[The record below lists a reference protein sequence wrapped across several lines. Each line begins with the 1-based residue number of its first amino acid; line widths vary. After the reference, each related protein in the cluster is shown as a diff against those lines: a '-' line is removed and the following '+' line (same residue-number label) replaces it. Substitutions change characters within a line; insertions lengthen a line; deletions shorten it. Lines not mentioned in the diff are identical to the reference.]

1 MPEYQIVEDSKC
13 QEDDSGRMSEICEKA
28 LDRAFSET
36 AEKSWPDVVLS
47 SSLNNLGVNINS
59 HYLRLYENFGSQN
72 DKVQLANKI
81 IWVTERASNLAWLG
95 WIDEGFVLDNET
107 TRRYAESYAAGYC
120 NDKAFAISDNVA
132 LFNFQEIFKL
142 DKKLWYEPL
151 GVIALIWF
159 CEADELM
166 GSGKVT
172 EALDKLADA
181 FSAMGQEQSFSMFD
195 NGQKCSEDEKSL
207 GARNAALKLH
217 AATTHVRRNA
227 VIDYWRANIGAD
239 KSNEFAAELLQKQ
252 FPGISHRTLARYV
265 SEAKKI
271 PPAGTL

>member
-1 MPEYQIVEDSKC
+1 MAEDQIAEDSKC
-13 QEDDSGRMSEICEKA
+13 QEDDSGRRSEICEKA
-28 LDRAFSET
+28 LDRAFSEA

-47 SSLNNLGVNINS
+47 SSLNNLGVNINN
-59 HYLRLYENFGSQN
+59 HYLRLYERFGSQN

-81 IWVTERASNLAWLG
+81 IWVTERSSNLAWLG
-95 WIDEGFVLDNET
+95 RIDEGFVLDNET
-107 TRRYAESYAAGYC
+107 TRRYAESYAAGYFD
-120 NDKAFAISDNVA
+120 DKAYAISDTLA
-132 LFNFQEIFKL
+132 SFDFQKIFKL

-151 GVIALIWF
+151 EVIALIWF

-181 FSAMGQEQSFSMFD
+181 FSAMEQEHGFRMFD
-195 NGQKCSEDEKSL
+195 ISQECSEEEKSS

-227 VIDYWRANIGAD
+227 IIDYWRANIGAD

-252 FPGISHRTLARYV
+252 FPEISHRTLARYV

-271 PPAGTL
+271 PPAGIL